1 MSLLLHCDDPR
12 SLNLLSINYH
22 GSLTDLP
29 PLKRFSFSSQLYQS
43 DMTTLHSVPIIDWN
57 FSTGRPSQHP
67 LNNNFSA
74 NEIQTNLLDLL
85 TKSVSKY
92 S

>member
-12 SLNLLSINYH
+12 FLNLLSINYH

-29 PLKRFSFSSQLYQS
+29 PVKRFSFSSQLYQS

-74 NEIQTNLLDLL
+74 NEIQTNLFDLL